1 MPEAVAAGR
10 QRRGGV
16 RCAALLV
23 AVSLFGMCCGARA
36 AGFWDATPPQ
46 DTSQLAASSVTS
58 SAQGMSE
65 CERAGIEAEQ
75 AGGLPSGLL
84 LAIGRVESGRWDAVR
99 GRVIPWP
106 WSIDAAGQPHLFD
119 SKEAAMAGARGLHAA
134 SGSNLDI
141 GCFQISM
148 LHHPDAFADLAEAFD
163 PRANAAYAARFLMS
177 LRQRLGSWEA
187 AVMAYHSA
195 VPELG
200 IPYRERVF
208 AQWNGRP
215 AEIAEPAAEQ
225 VAAGPV
231 RDPYVIMS
239 SGPTGVA
246 VWTPSP
252 LGRAP
257 SLVAM
262 PVVQAGPV
270 MAAREP

>member
-1 MPEAVAAGR
+1 MLVVALL
-10 QRRGGV
+10 GGV
-16 RCAALLV
+16 
-23 AVSLFGMCCGARA
+23 GGARA
-36 AGFWDATPPQ
+36 AGFWDAAPDGASRFVQAPQ
-46 DTSQLAASSVTS
+46 VAASG
-58 SAQGMSE
+58 QRLSE
-65 CERAGIEAEQ
+65 CERAGVAAEQ
-75 AGGLPSGLL
+75 ATGLPAGLL
-84 LAIGRVESGRWDAVR
+84 LAIGRVESGRWDAVL

-119 SKEAAMAGARGLHAA
+119 SKDAAMDGARGLHAA
-134 SGSNLDI
+134 AGRNLDI

-148 LHHPDAFADLAEAFD
+148 LHHPDAFADLDEAFD
-163 PRANAAYAARFLMS
+163 PAANAAYAARFLMS

-208 AQWNGRP
+208 AQWNARP
-215 AEIAEPAAEQ
+215 AVIAEAAPEPAP
-225 VAAGPV
+225 AGPK
-231 RDPYVIMS
+231 RDPYVMLS
-239 SGPTGVA
+239 GGPTGVA

-262 PVVQAGPV
+262 PMVQSGPV

>member
-1 MPEAVAAGR
+1 MVAAGR
-10 QRRGGV
+10 QRRGGTW
-16 RCAALLV
+16 RGLALLSAALL
-23 AVSLFGMCCGARA
+23 CGAGEAHA
-36 AGFWDATPPQ
+36 AGFWDATPV
-46 DTSQLAASSVTS
+46 SAAQPFSAPEMVTS
-58 SAQGMSE
+58 GQRLSE
-65 CERAGIEAEQ
+65 CERAGVEAEQ
-75 AGGLPSGLL
+75 AAGLPAGLL
-84 LAIGRVESGRWDAVR
+84 LAIGRVESGRWDTVL

-119 SKEAAMAGARGLHAA
+119 SKDAAMDGARGLHAA
-134 SGSNLDI
+134 AGRNLDI

-215 AEIAEPAAEQ
+215 AVIAEPEPAPEAPP
-225 VAAGPV
+225 AGPK
-231 RDPYVIMS
+231 RDPYVMLS
-239 SGPTGVA
+239 GGPTGVA

-262 PVVQAGPV
+262 PVVQSGPV